1 MSENILIGKSRKTGK
16 WELLVDPS
24 ENYDKHLRVYQKIA
38 QSVPQ
43 NDDYSKI
50 IFGRI
55 QNTSTPLT
63 LITSEENKARLESL
77 KEVASFAGDA
87 GKRADERQKA
97 MREAEQKQ
105 VQERHE
111 TALDEKNAM
120 INNLRKASG
129 QETFTET
136 QTEKSRTELNE
147 RLKTQD
153 RTRPSDVLR
162 VLQSKKSDDQKKLD
176 AVPKTDAEIL
186 AEKNKLVEET
196 KKQAQQSLEQRES
209 VEAEKQTRVDNKKQK

>member
-1 MSENILIGKSRKTGK
+1 MIGKNRKTGK

-24 ENYDKHLRVYQKIA
+24 DGYDKHLRAYQKIA
-38 QSVPQ
+38 QNIPK
-43 NDDYSKI
+43 NDDYSKVI
-50 IFGRI
+50 LGRI

-63 LITSEENKARLESL
+63 LITSEENKTRLESL
-77 KEVASFAGDA
+77 KGVADFAANA
-87 GKRADERQKA
+87 GKRADERQKTMA
-97 MREAEQKQ
+97 EAEQKQ

-136 QTEKSRTELNE
+136 QTEKSLAELTE
-147 RLKTQD
+147 RLKDQD
-153 RTRPSDVLR
+153 RNRPSDVLR
-162 VLQSKKSDDQKKLD
+162 LLQSKKTDDQKKLD
-176 AVPKTDAEIL
+176 SIPKTNAEIL
-186 AEKNKLVEET
+186 AEKNKLVDET
-196 KKQAQQSLEQRES
+196 KKQAQTNLEQRET